1 MARVGSPVGQSGTG
15 MSGKWRLLNLCKQ
28 ACSCAAL
35 SLSLSLF
42 LSCGHCR
49 PSMIHIKLAISCTST
64 FQFKLC
70 SVCAIHRC
78 PIVPF
83 CVFEFA

>member
-42 LSCGHCR
+42 ELWSL
-49 PSMIHIKLAISCTST
+49 PT
-64 FQFKLC
+64 FYDP
-70 SVCAIHRC
+70 H
-78 PIVPF
+78 
-83 CVFEFA
+83 